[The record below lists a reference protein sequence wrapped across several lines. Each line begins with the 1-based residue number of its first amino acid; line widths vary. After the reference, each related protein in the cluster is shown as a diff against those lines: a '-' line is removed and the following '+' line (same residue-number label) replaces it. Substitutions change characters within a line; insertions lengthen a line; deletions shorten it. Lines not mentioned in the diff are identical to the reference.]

1 MNRRIVAATVGGIA
15 AVASVGTALALPA
28 TPATKSGAFT
38 FVADQTANRN
48 FKNGNFV
55 GGDKDVSGGHVIG
68 TDTIACAPTSK
79 TTANCDVA
87 ASYKRG
93 QIYGTFTLNLKDGSL
108 AGKVTG
114 GTRQFKDATGTI
126 KGTSVS
132 QTKEKVSITYQTP

>member
-1 MNRRIVAATVGGIA
+1 MNRRIVAAAVGGVT

-28 TPATKSGAFT
+28 HPATKSGAFT
-38 FVADQTANRN
+38 FTAVQTVSRQ
-48 FKNGNFV
+48 FKNGNFI

-68 TDTIACAPTSK
+68 ADSIACVPTSK
-79 TTANCDVA
+79 TAANCDVS

-93 QIYGTFTLNLKDGSL
+93 VIYGTFTLSFKDGSL

-114 GTRQFKDATGTI
+114 GTRAFQGATGTI

-132 QTKEKVSITYQTP
+132 DTKEKVSITYQTP